1 MWTLLRE
8 HRIRII
14 WLGETINALGSG
26 LSFWAIAWLLYRRY
40 PDAPWV
46 AASVL
51 AAQGLGTMLGT
62 VGLGAYLDHWDR
74 RRVLVAVNLAL
85 AGLTAL
91 VVIVIQSS
99 SSPAIL
105 ACVGFVLGVA
115 GSLPQ
120 PALSASLPS
129 FVPVERLQAL
139 QTLLNLTWL
148 SAGLIAPGLAGLLIA
163 AIGAGRVLWLDAA
176 SFLAAVIAYSLVR
189 FPPQPEPETSSA
201 GFGAWWAQVR
211 VGFGFFA
218 SRPAL
223 WGTMIGVS
231 SVNGLFEAFNGL
243 FLPRVSD
250 RLLSGVRLPAWLGSD
265 VGALG
270 LGLFDTVVVVF
281 ELLGSVW
288 LGSQKSVSSL
298 RVGLRL
304 VLLGCTGPMLGMLVV
319 VLAPNLGVAILGCVV
334 QGACI
339 SLVSSVWP
347 GVFAR
352 LVPEGLRGRVSSV
365 RFFIGNTA
373 RPVVTAL
380 SGGLLGR
387 LGVRVLGVGIT
398 LAFVGLALLGHVW
411 AARDQNLER

>member
-1 MWTLLRE
+1 MWTLLLE
-8 HRIRII
+8 HRIRTI

-51 AAQGLGTMLGT
+51 AAQGIGTMLGT

-74 RRVLVAVNLAL
+74 RRALVAVNLVL

-91 VVIVIQSS
+91 VVGVIESN
-99 SSPAIL
+99 SSPTIL
-105 ACVGFVLGVA
+105 VCIAFALGFA

-129 FVPVERLQAL
+129 FVPIEKLQAL
-139 QTLLNLTWL
+139 QSLFNLTWL
-148 SAGLIAPGLAGLLIA
+148 SAGLIAPGLAGALIA
-163 AIGAGRVLWLDAA
+163 ASGAPRVLWLDAA
-176 SFLAAVIAYSLVR
+176 SFLIAVIAYSSVR
-189 FPPQPEPETSSA
+189 FPPQRNPETSSLSLR
-201 GFGAWWAQVR
+201 AWWAQVR
-211 VGFGFFA
+211 AGFGFFA
-218 SRPAL
+218 SRSAL

-243 FLPRVSD
+243 LLPRVSD
-250 RLLSGVRLPAWLGSD
+250 RLLRGVRLPRWLGSD
-265 VGALG
+265 AGALG
-270 LGLFDTVVVVF
+270 LGVFDTVVVVF

-304 VLLGCTGPMLGMLVV
+304 VLLGCVGPMMGMLAVV
-319 VLAPNLGVAILGCVV
+319 FAPNLGLTILGCVV
-334 QGACI
+334 QGAFI
-339 SLVSSVWP
+339 ALVSSVWP

-352 LVPEGLRGRVSSV
+352 LVPEELRGRISSV
-365 RFFIGNTA
+365 RFFVGNTA
-373 RPVVTAL
+373 RPVVTTL

-387 LGVRVLGVGIT
+387 LSMRVLGVGIT
-398 LAFVGLALLGHVW
+398 LAFVCLSVFGHVR
-411 AARDQNLER
+411 AMRDKMLE